1 MNTSCTTDDYTT
13 DDYTTDGKSTWTIT
27 TSIPYVN
34 AQPHIGHALEMVQA
48 DALARY
54 QRLLGHAVRFQSGT
68 DENALKN
75 VQAAEQAGVTTQSLV
90 ESNAARFHD
99 LHRWLN
105 LAWDDFIRTS
115 AEARHR
121 AGVEKFW
128 RACTAN
134 GDIYKKRY
142 QGLYCVGCELFYNE
156 DELVDGLC
164 PIHERPPEVVEEE
177 NYFFRLSRYQEQL
190 TDLIETDQLRIIPAT
205 RKNEIH
211 SFIRRGLADF
221 SISRNATRS
230 RGWGIP
236 VPDDPSQVIYV
247 WFDALVNYIT
257 GPGYAEESAD
267 YQRFWRDA
275 DQRIHLIGKDITRF
289 HAIYWPA
296 MLLSAGIPLP
306 HTILVH
312 GFITIDGGK
321 VSKSKGNVIDP
332 VALVEQFGTDA
343 LRYYLLRKVPTTG
356 DSNFTLSEFVYTYN
370 ADLADQLGNLLNRVV
385 KMIERYCSSTIP
397 APGHLSDLEHDLIAL
412 AGEVQ
417 IEYHQMVAEF
427 ALHRALGAVWNLIA
441 ATNKYIVQVE
451 PWVLA
456 NRAKATGDRSAAER
470 LTTSLYVMAE
480 SLRLI
485 AHDLAPFLPE
495 TAAAIAQQIG
505 VPLVTEEHQWRNAL
519 GWGQLSAGTQVRSG
533 AVLFVKQ

>member
-1 MNTSCTTDDYTT
+1 MTTNLTTDYLTT
-13 DDYTTDGKSTWTIT
+13 DYLTTNRRPTWTIT

-54 QRLLGHAVRFQSGT
+54 HRLLGHAVRFQSGT

-75 VQAAEQAGVTTQSLV
+75 VQAAEEAGLTTQALV
-90 ESNAARFHD
+90 ESNAARFQNLQQS
-99 LHRWLN
+99 LH

-115 AEARHR
+115 AEQRHTD
-121 AGVEKFW
+121 GVIKFW
-128 RACTAN
+128 RACAAN
-134 GDIYKKRY
+134 GDIYQKRY
-142 QGLYCVGCELFYNE
+142 QGLYCVGCELFYNA

-177 NYFFRLSRYQEQL
+177 NYFFRLSRYQTQL
-190 TDLIETDQLRIIPAT
+190 QAWIESDQIRIVPET
-205 RKNEIH
+205 RKNEIL
-211 SFIRRGLADF
+211 SFIRRGMADF

-230 RGWGIP
+230 CGWGIP
-236 VPDDPSQVIYV
+236 VPDDPGQVIYV

-257 GPGYAEESAD
+257 GPGYATASAT
-267 YQRFWRDA
+267 YQQFWGAA
-275 DQRIHLIGKDITRF
+275 DQRVHLIGKDITRF

-296 MLLSAGIPLP
+296 MLRSAGIPLP

-321 VSKSKGNVIDP
+321 ISKSKGNVIDP
-332 VALVEQFGTDA
+332 VALVEQVGTDA
-343 LRYYLLRKVPTTG
+343 LRYYLLRKVPTTS
-356 DSNFTLSEFVYTYN
+356 DSNFTQSEFVYTYN

-385 KMIERYCSSTIP
+385 KMIERYCNSTIP
-397 APGHLSDLEHDLIAL
+397 APGVLTDLDHALIAL
-412 AGEVQ
+412 ADETQ
-417 IEYHQMVAEF
+417 TAYHNAFAEL
-427 ALHRALGAVWNLIA
+427 ALHRALGAVWDLIG

-456 NRAKATGDRSAAER
+456 KRVKETEDQYAEGK
-470 LTTSLYVMAE
+470 LTTTLYVMAE

-485 AHDLAPFLPE
+485 AHYLAPFLPA
-495 TAAAIAQQIG
+495 TAAAIVEQLG
-505 VPLVTEEHQWRNAL
+505 LPLATEANQWGKAL
-519 GWGQLSAGTQVRSG
+519 RWGQLATGTQVQPG

>member
-1 MNTSCTTDDYTT
+1 MNTSYTT
-13 DDYTTDGKSTWTIT
+13 DDLTARHKTTWTIT
-27 TSIPYVN
+27 TAIPYVN

-48 DALARY
+48 DTLARY
-54 QRLLGHAVRFQSGT
+54 HRLLGHTVRFQSGT

-90 ESNAARFHD
+90 ESNAARFQS
-99 LHRWLN
+99 LQQPLN

-115 AEARHR
+115 AERRHR
-121 AGVEKFW
+121 EGVEKFW
-128 RACTAN
+128 RACAAN
-134 GDIYKKRY
+134 DDIYKKRY

-164 PIHERPPEVVEEE
+164 PIHERPPEVVAEE
-177 NYFFRLSRYQEQL
+177 NYFFRLSRYQQQL
-190 TDLIETDQLRIIPAT
+190 ADRIEAEQLRIVPET
-205 RKNEIH
+205 RKNEIL

-257 GPGYAEESAD
+257 GPGYATESAD
-267 YQRFWRDA
+267 YQHFWCNA

-296 MLLSAGIPLP
+296 MLLSAGVPLP
-306 HTILVH
+306 DTILVH

-332 VALVEQFGTDA
+332 VELAERFGTDA

-356 DSNFTLSEFVYTYN
+356 DSNFTLSEFIYTYN

-385 KMIERYCSSTIP
+385 KMIERYCGSTIP
-397 APGHLSDLEHDLIAL
+397 TPGSLNDLDRDLIAL
-412 AGEVQ
+412 AGKVQ
-417 IEYHQMVAEF
+417 TEYHESF
-427 ALHRALGAVWNLIA
+427 AAFAFHRALGSVWHLIA

-451 PWVLA
+451 PWTLA
-456 NRAKATGDRSAAER
+456 KQAKETGDRHAGER
-470 LTTSLYVMAE
+470 LATSLYNMAE

-485 AHDLAPFLPE
+485 AHYLTPFLPG
-495 TAAAIAQQIG
+495 TAAAIAQQVG
-505 VPLVTEEHQWRNAL
+505 VSLVIEEHQWCNGL
-519 GWGQLSAGTQVRSG
+519 GWGQLSAGTQVQPG

>member
-1 MNTSCTTDDYTT
+1 MKTNGTTDDLIT
-13 DDYTTDGKSTWTIT
+13 DRKPTWTIT

-54 QRLLGHAVRFQSGT
+54 HRLLGHAVRFQSGA

-75 VQAAEQAGVTTQSLV
+75 VQAAEQAGVTTQALV
-90 ESNAARFHD
+90 ESNAARFQA
-99 LHRWLN
+99 LQQTLN
-105 LAWDDFIRTS
+105 LTWDDFIRTS
-115 AEARHR
+115 AEQRHW
-121 AGVEKFW
+121 AGVEKIW
-128 RACTAN
+128 RACAAS
-134 GDIYKKRY
+134 GDIYKQRY
-142 QGLYCVGCELFYNE
+142 QGLYCIGCELFYNA
-156 DELVDGLC
+156 DELVEGRC

-177 NYFFRLSRYQEQL
+177 NYFFRLSRYQTRL
-190 TDLIETDQLRIIPAT
+190 ADLIETDQLRIIPET
-205 RKNEIH
+205 RKNEIL

-257 GPGYAEESAD
+257 GPGYADASAT
-267 YQRFWRDA
+267 YERFWCNA

-296 MLLSAGIPLP
+296 MLLSAGLPLP

-332 VALVEQFGTDA
+332 VTLVEQVGIDA

-356 DSNFTLSEFVYTYN
+356 DNNFTLSEFIYTYN

-385 KMIERYCSSTIP
+385 KMIERYCDSTIP
-397 APGHLSDLEHDLIAL
+397 APGALTDLDHGLIAL
-412 AGEVQ
+412 AGQ
-417 IEYHQMVAEF
+417 TQSAYHQALAEF
-427 ALHRALGAVWNLIA
+427 ALQRALGAVWDLIG

-451 PWVLA
+451 PWALA
-456 NRAKATGDRSAAER
+456 KRLNEAGDRHAGER
-470 LTTSLYVMAE
+470 LTTTLYIMAE

-485 AHDLAPFLPE
+485 AHYLAPFLPA
-495 TAAAIAQQIG
+495 TAAAIAQQLGIIIA
-505 VPLVTEEHQWRNAL
+505 TEADQWCKAL
-519 GWGQLSAGTQVRSG
+519 GWGKLSPGAQVQLGVI
-533 AVLFVKQ
+533 LFIKQ